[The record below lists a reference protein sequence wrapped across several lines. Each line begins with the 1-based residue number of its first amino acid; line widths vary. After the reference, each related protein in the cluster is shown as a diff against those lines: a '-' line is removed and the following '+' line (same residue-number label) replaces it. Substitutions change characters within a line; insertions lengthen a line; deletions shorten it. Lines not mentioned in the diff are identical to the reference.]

1 MKYVDFRKFTDEHGA
16 QPIYLFEGE
25 EVYFREKGEAML
37 RSRFVAEPMLDLVT
51 FDGASLKGEKLS
63 ALIAAL
69 HSYPFISEKRFIK
82 VTEFYPSENDFKL
95 YLKELFVSP
104 PTSSI
109 LFISNTNKEKNG
121 SMSLSKQ
128 PNVTFVDCSKS
139 DEETIKKW
147 IYLTMKKAGVIADGM
162 TCDLLAAYCNYDMS
176 RISMET
182 EKLLLVATATGQTRM
197 TDELVREHVYPETE
211 YKIYELTNAIARGNY
226 AEYVRILQDLTM
238 KSTDVIP
245 VLSMIASYFRTLYEV
260 RVMAGSSASVAA
272 ELGMKEFVVRKNR
285 DQASKFSAEQLLG
298 YYGAVYDAIASI
310 KCGELTPTSA
320 VKSVTAKIFFEGK

>member
-1 MKYVDFRKFTDEHGA
+1 VSCGMKYVDFRKFTDEHGA

-272 ELGMKEFVVRKNR
+272 ELGMKEFVVRKN
-285 DQASKFSAEQLLG
+285 
-298 YYGAVYDAIASI
+298 
-310 KCGELTPTSA
+310 
-320 VKSVTAKIFFEGK
+320 